1 MQTEPPQKA
10 GAPVKD
16 GTDTEPCPDCGV
28 VQEFDVML
36 QRYEDSPNVCYPD
49 HECPVCGREF
59 EDPW

>member
-1 MQTEPPQKA
+1 MQEPPQKA